1 MKVTAIVELSKDG
14 LFGIYIS
21 DELPG
26 FGLNGTGNSVEEAK
40 RDMLSAYEE
49 IKEMFAEQG
58 KEIPELPFSYKYD
71 LPSFF
76 DYFSWINVSEFAK
89 KIGFNASLLRR
100 YKSGSKLASEEQCKR
115 IGVGLSKLV
124 KELNDATI

>member
-58 KEIPELPFSYKYD
+58 KEIPELTFSYNMIC
-71 LPSFF
+71 LH
-76 DYFSWINVSEFAK
+76 FSIIFHGSTFLNLQRKSVLTLLFYGDIKAVRNLHLKNSVS
-89 KIGFNASLLRR
+89 ASV
-100 YKSGSKLASEEQCKR
+100 S
-115 IGVGLSKLV
+115 V
-124 KELNDATI
+124 